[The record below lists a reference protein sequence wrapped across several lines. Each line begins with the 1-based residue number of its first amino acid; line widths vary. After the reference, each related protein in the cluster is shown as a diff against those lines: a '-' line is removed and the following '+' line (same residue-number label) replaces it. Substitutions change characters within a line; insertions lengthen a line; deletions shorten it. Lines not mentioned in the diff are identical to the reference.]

1 MTFRIKDKILLVQHL
16 YKRYGHKQVLEDFNM
31 SLERGKVFG
40 LLGNNG
46 EGKTTLIRI
55 IMGIIPAD
63 RGKIIYN
70 GQPVSFNRPRYKK
83 EVAYIPEES
92 IFFSWM
98 SIREL
103 MTFNASFYPQW
114 NDRKARSLLDWFNLD
129 RKLQIKNLSRGM
141 KLKLGLII
149 ALAAE
154 PKLLVLDD
162 PTSGMDIPTR
172 HDFLK
177 SLIQEIREAGTSI
190 LFSSHIVHELEG
202 IIDHLGILRKGKLIL
217 DEKFDIV
224 KEQARK
230 VRLDFDSSRP
240 PDIKAEGMIDRHISG
255 SRCELAVYPW
265 RDEIKSQLAAFQ
277 PDRIEIDSMTLE
289 EIFIHFVARLPQ
301 S

>member
-1 MTFRIKDKILLVQHL
+1 MDKILQVQHL
-16 YKRYGHKQVLEDFNM
+16 YKRYSRKQVLEDFNM

-63 RGKIIYN
+63 RGKILYD
-70 GQPVSFNRPRYKK
+70 GHPVAFNRPRYKK
-83 EVAYIPEES
+83 EVACIPEES

-98 SIREL
+98 SIQEL
-103 MTFNASFYPQW
+103 MTFNASFYPRW
-114 NDRKARSLLDWFNLD
+114 NARKGEDLLGRFNLSK
-129 RKLQIKNLSRGM
+129 KLKIKSMSRGM
-141 KLKLGLII
+141 KLKLGLIM

-154 PKLLVLDD
+154 PKLLILDD

-177 SLIQEIREAGTSI
+177 NLIQEILEAGTSI

-202 IIDHLGILRKGKLIL
+202 IIDHLGILRNGRLIL
-217 DEKFDIV
+217 EEKFDVV
-224 KEQARK
+224 KNRARK
-230 VRLDFDSSRP
+230 IRMVFDGP
-240 PDIKAEGMIDRHISG
+240 VPLDIKAEGMIHHQING
-255 SRCELAVYPW
+255 SRCELGIYPW
-265 RDEIKSQLAAFQ
+265 KEKVKSQLEAHQ
-277 PDRIEIDSMTLE
+277 PERMEIDSMTLE
-289 EIFIHFVARLPQ
+289 EIFIHFVARLHQ

>member
-1 MTFRIKDKILLVQHL
+1 MDKILELQHL
-16 YKRYGHKQVLEDFNM
+16 YKRYSRKQVLEDFNM

-63 RGKIIYN
+63 QGKILYE
-70 GQPVSFNRPRYKK
+70 GQPAAFNRPRYKK

-98 SIREL
+98 SIHEL
-103 MTFNASFYPQW
+103 MTFNASFYPRW
-114 NDRKARSLLDWFNLD
+114 NARKGDDLLDRF
-129 RKLQIKNLSRGM
+129 KLSKKMKIKNLSRGM

-177 SLIQEIREAGTSI
+177 SLIQEILEGGTSI

-202 IIDHLGILRKGKLIL
+202 IIDQLGVLRNGKLVL
-217 DEKFDIV
+217 EEKFDIV
-224 KEQARK
+224 KDQARK
-230 VRLDFDSSRP
+230 VRLYFNGPVP
-240 PDIKAEGMIDRHISG
+240 PDIKADSIIHHQING
-255 SRCELAVYPW
+255 SRCELGIYPW
-265 RDEIKSQLAAFQ
+265 KNKVKSQLAAYE
-277 PDRIEIDSMTLE
+277 PTRMEIDSMTLE
-289 EIFIHFVARLPQ
+289 EIFIHLAAD
-301 S
+301 

>member
-1 MTFRIKDKILLVQHL
+1 MDKILQVQHL
-16 YKRYGHKQVLEDFNM
+16 YKSYSRKQVLEDFNM
-31 SLERGKVFG
+31 SLDRGKVFG

-63 RGKIIYN
+63 KGRIIYD
-70 GQPVSFNRPRYKK
+70 GRAISFNQPAYKK

-98 SIREL
+98 SINEL

-114 NDRKARSLLDWFNLD
+114 NAGKGDGLLQRF
-129 RKLQIKNLSRGM
+129 KLSKKLKIKNLSRGM

-154 PKLLVLDD
+154 PKLLILDD

-177 SLIQEIREAGTSI
+177 SLIQEILEAGTSI

-202 IIDHLGILRKGKLIL
+202 IIDQLGILRNGRLIL

-230 VRLDFDSSRP
+230 VRLDFNGPVP
-240 PDIKAEGMIDRHISG
+240 PDIKAEGLIHQQING
-255 SRCELAVYPW
+255 SRCELGIYPW
-265 RDEIKSQLAAFQ
+265 QDNVKSQLAAYQ
-277 PDRIEIDSMTLE
+277 PKRMEIDSMTLE
-289 EIFIHFVARLPQ
+289 EIFIHFV
-301 S
+301 SD